1 MGTPKEKAE
10 EMLAQIQK
18 VAHARIRPMM
28 GEYLLYVDDKLV
40 GQINHSDLFIKVTP
54 YGEEFGKDLSKEPP
68 YDGAKL
74 AFVVPQNK
82 IDNLDWLRDFLAGTV
97 KEL

>member
-1 MGTPKEKAE
+1 MKTPKETAE
-10 EMLAQIQK
+10 SLLAQIQQ

-28 GEYLLYVDDKLV
+28 GEYLLYVNDKV
-40 GQINHSDLFIKVTP
+40 IGQINRSQLFIKVTSF
-54 YGEEFGKDLSKEPP
+54 GEGFAKDLSKESP
-68 YDGAKL
+68 YDGAKP

-82 IDNLDWLRDFLAGTV
+82 IDDLIWMKDFLAGTV